1 MMRFASL
8 GQATLV
14 AVMLAYLAGVYF
26 LPSQIWM
33 GFTINALAM
42 AIVALS
48 WTVTGGFG
56 GMSSFGHAAMYGTG
70 AYASAVLQVQF
81 GVNAW
86 VAFGVGILAGSLMGA
101 FIGALSFR
109 YGLKGSYFA
118 LVTLAF
124 AEVLRICA
132 ASFGITGGGR
142 GLQLTLEPGI
152 AALQFNNDRVLTYTL
167 LLIIVALV
175 MGLTAWLKYSRFGAY
190 LVAVRENEDAA
201 RALGIDT
208 YRVKVIAMAISGAF
222 GGLAGAIYLQLWLF
236 IDSAVVYGV
245 SISVVA
251 LIGPIIGGA
260 GTVWGPLVGTLG
272 LHLLGEGAKT
282 ALHGAPGLNFVL
294 YALVLIAALRFL
306 PQGLMGLA
314 ARIGVL
320 GRKGGDDA

>member
-1 MMRFASL
+1 MIKPHSL
-8 GQATLV
+8 GQVVLIGLAS
-14 AVMLAYLAGVYF
+14 AYLLAVYF
-26 LPSQIWM
+26 LPSQVWM

-42 AIVALS
+42 AVVALS
-48 WTVTGGFG
+48 WNVTGGFG
-56 GMSSFGHAAMYGTG
+56 GLSSFGHAAMYGTG
-70 AYASAVLQVQF
+70 AYASAILQVQF

-86 VAFGVGILAGSLMGA
+86 ISFGAGILAGAAMGA

-132 ASFGITGGGR
+132 SAFEITGAGR
-142 GLQLTLEPGI
+142 GLQLTLEPGL
-152 AALQFNNDRVLTYTL
+152 ATLQFNNDRTLTYTL
-167 LLIIVALV
+167 LLITVAVV
-175 MGLTAWLKYSRFGAY
+175 MGLTAWLKYSRFGAH

-208 YRVKVIAMAISGAF
+208 YRVKVVAMAISGAF

-236 IDSAVVYGV
+236 IDSSVVYGV

-272 LHLLGEGAKT
+272 LHLLGESAKT
-282 ALHGAPGLNFVL
+282 LLHNAPGLNFVL
-294 YALVLIAALRFL
+294 YAVVLIAALRFL

-314 ARIGVL
+314 GRIGAFR
-320 GRKGGDDA
+320 RKESDDA

>member
-1 MMRFASL
+1 MMRFGSL
-8 GQATLV
+8 GQVALV
-14 AVMLAYLAGVYF
+14 ALVVVYLLAVYL

-42 AIVALS
+42 ALVALS
-48 WTVTGGFG
+48 WNVTGGFG

-86 VAFGVGILAGSLMGA
+86 VAFGAGIMAGAVMGA
-101 FIGALSFR
+101 FIGALAFR
-109 YGLKGSYFA
+109 YGVKGSYFA

-132 ASFGITGGGR
+132 SAFEITGAGR
-142 GLQLTLEPGI
+142 GLQLKLQPGV

-167 LLIIVALV
+167 LLVVVALV
-175 MGLTAWLKYSRFGAY
+175 MGLTAWLKYSRFGAW

-222 GGLAGAIYLQLWLF
+222 GGLAGAVYLQLWLF
-236 IDSAVVYGV
+236 IDSSVVYGV
-245 SISVVA
+245 SISVTA

-272 LHLLGEGAKT
+272 LHLLGEGAKS

-314 ARIGVL
+314 GRIGTF
-320 GRKGGDDA
+320 GRKDGDDA

>member
-8 GQATLV
+8 GQAALV
-14 AVMLAYLAGVYF
+14 ALVVVYLLAVYL
-26 LPSQIWM
+26 LPSQVWM

-42 AIVALS
+42 SIVALS
-48 WTVTGGFG
+48 WNITGGFG
-56 GMSSFGHAAMYGTG
+56 GMASFGHAAMYGTG

-86 VAFGVGILAGSLMGA
+86 VAFAAGIAAGALMGA
-101 FIGALSFR
+101 FIGALAFR
-109 YGLKGSYFA
+109 YGVKGSYFA

-132 ASFGITGGGR
+132 SAFEITGAGR
-142 GLQLTLEPGI
+142 GLQLTLQPGV
-152 AALQFNNDRVLTYTL
+152 ATLQFNNDRVLTYTL
-167 LLIIVALV
+167 LLAIVALV
-175 MGLTAWLKYSRFGAY
+175 MALTAWLKYSRFGAY

-208 YRVKVIAMAISGAF
+208 YRVKVTAMAISGAF
-222 GGLAGAIYLQLWLF
+222 GGLAGAVYLQLWLF
-236 IDSAVVYGV
+236 IDSTVVYGV
-245 SISVVA
+245 SISVTA